1 MKKVIYFFLILIL
14 AGSCKKDNVIGT
26 QQVFA
31 GKVNSNMN
39 YVKFQPGFK
48 LRYNFVCGY
57 GDAQDSIEMFGDKKY
72 DIIIKAR
79 FLDFN
84 GFLDCCP
91 NHLECIPENLRYRL
105 TFRNKIKVYGYNEVF
120 GEYKFLLADTL
131 GFNAR
136 IDTLQSNW
144 HNEIDL
150 WNNSYP
156 HTFQGRWYFVTED
169 RFLALR
175 IGESSP
181 FKYGWIKLGA
191 STDHNL
197 LFKEYAVEE

>member
-1 MKKVIYFFLILIL
+1 MKKIIYYSLILVFIW
-14 AGSCKKDNVIGT
+14 SCKKDNIPVI
-26 QQVFA
+26 QQVFT

-39 YVKFQPGFK
+39 YVKFQSGFK
-48 LRYNFVCGY
+48 LSYNFVCGY
-57 GDAQDSIEMFGDKKY
+57 GDAQDSIDLFGDKKY

-79 FLDFN
+79 FLDFK

-91 NHLECIPENLRYRL
+91 DHVECIPENLRYRL
-105 TFRNKIKVYGYNEVF
+105 TFKNKIKVYGYTEVLH
-120 GEYKFLLADTL
+120 EYKFLLADTL
-131 GFNAR
+131 GGNTR
-136 IDTLQSNW
+136 IDTLKSNW

-156 HTFQGRWYFVTED
+156 YPFQGRWYFIAED

-181 FKYGWIKLGA
+181 FKYGWIKIGA

-197 LFKEYAVEE
+197 IFKEYAIEE